1 MFKYPKVFQRDNGP
15 EFKKE
20 VTKLPEKHSSDIRRA
35 TTKYKDT
42 HTAFVQAS
50 HKELV
55 KQLFKLMG
63 AEELQDP
70 ENVSKFWVKSL
81 YRIVNNEQ
89 KMNNTKLLMID

>member
-1 MFKYPKVFQRDNGP
+1 MLMLLQDTKSPGPLGPRNQARLHFCWKQYKKGDAFKYPKVFQRDNGP

-55 KQLFKLMG
+55 K
-63 AEELQDP
+63 
-70 ENVSKFWVKSL
+70 
-81 YRIVNNEQ
+81 
-89 KMNNTKLLMID
+89 

>member
-1 MFKYPKVFQRDNGP
+1 MLMLLQDTKSPGPLGPRNQARLHFCWKQYKKCDVFKYPKVFQRDNGP

-55 KQLFKLMG
+55 K
-63 AEELQDP
+63 
-70 ENVSKFWVKSL
+70 
-81 YRIVNNEQ
+81 
-89 KMNNTKLLMID
+89 